1 MSLREIDRA
10 FSNVNGAFTDAVG
23 MCAHIIM
30 IIISRFSI
38 GGCVFYAASYLGYL
52 EINAKWSLL
61 FFHFF
66 SFPTPRFCFGLSCP
80 STWQAIWCCPTK
92 ACPSASIRK
101 GRHGDQS
108 RYPYIRQSGVYNIY
122 TLFI

>member
-38 GGCVFYAASYLGYL
+38 GGCVFYAASYLGIL
-52 EINAKWSLL
+52 RSMLNGLSFSFI
-61 FFHFF
+61 FFHSRL
-66 SFPTPRFCFGLSCP
+66 SFLFWFKLPIHLAGYLALSH
-80 STWQAIWCCPTK
+80 
-92 ACPSASIRK
+92 K
-101 GRHGDQS
+101 GVPVGQHQKR
-108 RYPYIRQSGVYNIY
+108 
-122 TLFI
+122 

>member
-30 IIISRFSI
+30 IIISRVSI

-52 EINAKWSLL
+52 NANGLS
-61 FFHFF
+61 F
-66 SFPTPRFCFGLSCP
+66 SFIFLHSRLLV
-80 STWQAIWCCPTK
+80 
-92 ACPSASIRK
+92 SIL
-101 GRHGDQS
+101 
-108 RYPYIRQSGVYNIY
+108 V
-122 TLFI
+122 